1 MNKYLQKVSVYMSK
15 ETHKELANTATI
27 GAAGA
32 VTGALTNRIL
42 HGAKGGSNLK
52 AGLIGGGLGLLG
64 DYAAVKLNKHI
75 NARIDKQ

>member
-1 MNKYLQKVSVYMSK
+1 MNKYLSKVAKLLSTETKK
-15 ETHKELANTATI
+15 EVANTATI

-42 HGAKGGSNLK
+42 HPGSKSNLK
-52 AGLIGGGLGLLG
+52 AGIIGGGLGLLG

-75 NARIDKQ
+75 NNRIDGK